1 MNDVLNQ
8 EQTTAS
14 AENPAVEEEG
24 FFDDFTED
32 DVIPASTEEDQ
43 SPETEVN
50 ETRAEKEPQVAESA
64 QDSPF
69 LEIVYNKEAKGL
81 TKDEAIEL
89 AQKGM
94 NYDKV
99 FSSYSLL
106 KQNEPILNDL
116 IRLAEVNNMSV
127 EDYVNSLNEVQKEFD
142 INQEIEALK
151 QKYPGSDDSALRE
164 LATLQVKERNAN
176 KSKSIEESKRATAD
190 ARRNEISRQLDIFNQ
205 RYPDLDPQKLD
216 KGVYS
221 LMANG
226 YTLLEAYESV
236 EAEKR
241 SAIEQ
246 ERQSKEKISRQN
258 EENRKKS
265 LGNTTNMGSVES
277 DDFLEG
283 FLNG

>member
-50 ETRAEKEPQVAESA
+50 ETKAEEEPQVAESA

-69 LEIVYNKEAKGL
+69 LEIVYNKETKGL

-127 EDYVNSLNEVQKEFD
+127 EDYVNSLNEVQREFD
-142 INQEIEALK
+142 INQEIDALK

-216 KGVYS
+216 KSVYS

-241 SAIEQ
+241 NAIEQ

-265 LGNTTNMGSVES
+265 LGNTTNMGSVET
-277 DDFLEG
+277 DDFLDG